1 MTPRAPRA
9 VAAVAFALLLLPLAA
24 CSAGASSPADD
35 PAAEAPT
42 AAESSAPADDAASD
56 PASGETFGCTR
67 ALFDYVSDLGSP
79 KPVALDPATF
89 EIPSVDF
96 AETPDCYLV
105 DDSGGAEHYSAFWSA
120 DPQGVLTGLGASLD
134 AAGYVQ
140 SDEYG
145 PLIWWMGG
153 DDPLTAESTLTA
165 ASQPIEGIE
174 TLWATWS

>member
-9 VAAVAFALLLLPLAA
+9 LAAVAFALLLLPLAA
-24 CSAGASSPADD
+24 CSAGEPSPAED
-35 PAAEAPT
+35 PAVEAPS

-56 PASGETFGCTR
+56 PASGEFGCTR
-67 ALFDYVSDLGSP
+67 AIFDYVSDLGSP
-79 KPVALDPATF
+79 EPVALDPATF
-89 EIPSVDF
+89 EIPTVDF
-96 AETPDCYLV
+96 TKTPDCYLV
-105 DDSGGAEHYSAFWSA
+105 DNSGGVEHYSAFWSA